1 MSVRIGSARINE
13 NGTTTGGKAGD
24 QTGGEVSAQN
34 YYVHRKGWYVIRP
47 KDAQVAE
54 KIAKAMEY
62 ACANDH
68 IGYCQSHRDSLRK
81 AAAKYDYNPAK
92 VTTDVETDCSALV
105 RVCCLY
111 AGISV
116 GDFNTSSELEV
127 LKKTGQFDVLTEDKY
142 CTASTYLKRGDIL
155 VTRAKGHTVVVLSSG
170 TGASL
175 TQNEVVTY
183 EAGKVYETTVDNLN
197 VRTGA
202 GTNYRKKSYGELSSD
217 AKKHANTSGSLNI
230 GTRVTCKETK
240 KVGSDIWM
248 RTPSGWIAAY
258 YDGKKYVG

>member
-175 TQNEVVTY
+175 T
-183 EAGKVYETTVDNLN
+183 
-197 VRTGA
+197 
-202 GTNYRKKSYGELSSD
+202 RKKSYGELSSD